1 MQKNHVSKNVPL
13 LRQKFLFVCLFFI
26 TIIICELAVDFY
38 HIGYNHQESAFAII
52 AIFFAVYAYL
62 DYARPLKALE
72 RIHDALVM
80 AKNGKTHVRI
90 TGTQGL
96 GEVGFVAWALNDF
109 LDIIETNSRELSN
122 SFEATGKGKY
132 YRKLMTE
139 GMPKGFAGTMDDIN
153 DAIDSM
159 QKVHVFARQN
169 RLKSELHRINT
180 GNLLSNLKNNQAELV
195 NLSSKMD
202 DVLNIATKSRDG
214 AEESRAL
221 VEKIR
226 IALAG
231 MTECMQNME
240 STAQELGEESGRIS
254 ETIDVITGIAEQT
267 NLLALNAAIEA
278 ARAGEVGRGFAVVA
292 DEVRLLAD
300 RTRESTHN
308 ISQTIHSI
316 TGQIREVVSQTTEV
330 SQQTNMVAG
339 EVDHFH
345 DSFDKVA
352 TASEATIKLANET
365 KDMSFASL
373 IKLDHIVYMQNG
385 YIALE
390 KNGVGTEAD
399 AVQVDHFNCRLGQ
412 WYYNGEGKESFN
424 HLSSF
429 KLMENSHAAVH
440 KNMHVAM
447 DLVKEDWLADD
458 NVLAELLSVVEGAEH
473 ASMDVVNAI
482 TNVVHEKHAQYA

>member
-1 MQKNHVSKNVPL
+1 MKKSHVSKNVPL
-13 LRQKFLFVCLFFI
+13 LRQKFLLVCLVFLAI
-26 TIIICELAVDFY
+26 TLGMLGFSFY
-38 HIGYNHQESAFAII
+38 HHGFSFNEALLAFA
-52 AIFFAVYAYL
+52 ALAFSAYAYR
-62 DYARPLKALE
+62 DYTRHLSTLE
-72 RIHDALVM
+72 RIHDALIQ

-90 TGTQGL
+90 TETKGL

-139 GMPKGFAGTMDDIN
+139 GMPKGFARTMHEVN
-153 DAIDSM
+153 EAIDSM
-159 QKVHVFARQN
+159 NKVHVFARHN

-180 GNLLSNLKNNQAELV
+180 GNLLGNLKNNQAELV

-202 DVLNIATKSRDG
+202 DVLNIATESRDG

-226 IALAG
+226 VALAS

-316 TGQIREVVSQTTEV
+316 TGRIHEVVSQTSEV
-330 SQQTNMVAG
+330 SQQTSIVAN

-373 IKLDHIVYMQNG
+373 VKLDHIVYMQNG

-412 WYYNGEGKESFN
+412 WYYNGQGNDTFS

-458 NVLAELLSVVEGAEH
+458 DVLAELLSAVEGAEH

-482 TNVVHEKHAQYA
+482 TNVVREKHAQYA